1 MDEWNSLQLQ
11 PFTQRKQ
18 FISNK
23 MVSIWTFKS
32 LLFQQLSIALVRN
45 QVGNNQKV

>member
-1 MDEWNSLQLQ
+1 MNETLFKYNLSLKE
-11 PFTQRKQ
+11 KQ

-23 MVSIWTFKS
+23 MVSIWTFNS

-45 QVGNNQKV
+45 QVGNNLKV